1 MRITH
6 GDLAKAVDRSRR
18 SIIIYMEELQRQRVC
33 RVQAAANQHAPGQ
46 IEICD
51 ACWPYEKAQKEP
63 SAPDRESYVT
73 QIRALM
79 GTRRCV
85 AISFAPADENL
96 ANDLFQREVPLQQVE
111 RGFLLGCARKYT
123 TLLNTRSNEL
133 IVSFSYLQNVIEEAR
148 ELQLSA
154 DYWRYLQRRIDQMEQ
169 QWLEQNQEADGARFN
184 KRRSAPMSGRI

>member
-1 MRITH
+1 
-6 GDLAKAVDRSRR
+6 
-18 SIIIYMEELQRQRVC
+18 
-33 RVQAAANQHAPGQ
+33 
-46 IEICD
+46 
-51 ACWPYEKAQKEP
+51 
-63 SAPDRESYVT
+63 
-73 QIRALM
+73 M

-133 IVSFSYLQNVIEEAR
+133 IVSFSYFQNVIEEAR

-184 KRRSAPMSGRI
+184 KRRSAPISGRI